1 MGVAYYPVPDYMK
14 YDKEYFDKYVGY
26 ANTPIGDNI
35 TNFRCKFVMRHVND
49 VINLCDIGIGCGDFL
64 TMITPKIPMSRGY
77 DINPFGIEWLR
88 QKRNYADPYLSKF
101 DVMTFWDSLEH
112 IPDFDLMI
120 ANCRKWLFISMP
132 IYLNLHDDLLQSK
145 HFRKDEHFWYFTHLG
160 LTELMYTHGF
170 MFVASSNK
178 ERELGREAITT
189 FAFRRCSE

>member
-1 MGVAYYPVPDYMK
+1 MPDYSK

-26 ANTPIGDNI
+26 AETPVGTAI
-35 TNFRCKFVMRHVND
+35 TAFRCEFTSHYVTGHD
-49 VINLCDIGIGCGDFL
+49 TLCDIGIGCGDFL
-64 TMITPKIPMSRGY
+64 TSIEPYMSSVRGY
-77 DINPFGIEWLR
+77 DVNETALDWLA
-88 QKRNYADPYLSKF
+88 KRNMYSDPHISSF
-101 DVMTFWDSLEH
+101 DIMTFWDSLEH
-112 IPDFDLMI
+112 IPDFDLML